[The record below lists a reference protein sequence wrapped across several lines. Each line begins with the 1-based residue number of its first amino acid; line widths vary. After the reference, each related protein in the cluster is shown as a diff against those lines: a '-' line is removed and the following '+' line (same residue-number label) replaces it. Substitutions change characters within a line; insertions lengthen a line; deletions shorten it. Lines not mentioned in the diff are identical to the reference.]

1 MRGGNFEVFDIILG
15 FLVAALKS
23 ATGLFNCTF
32 QGHSQTKNSFSPVY
46 LAHYNRQR
54 KMGDEKPLLHIVPN
68 ESGGHFRFIQPG
80 RPKDWLK
87 VDIFEVCTRNAM
99 PLLNNSPG
107 TCLQP
112 AGLGHR
118 PRPHGFLSVCAESQQ
133 LTGPQHQKMSTPDW
147 LALASSLAREPGPA
161 SRPVSGSRPGTTDS
175 LGSGVFVHPSSSP
188 R

>member
-1 MRGGNFEVFDIILG
+1 MRGGNFENVDIILG

-87 VDIFEVCTRNAM
+87 VDISEVCTRNAM

-118 PRPHGFLSVCAESQQ
+118 LAAWVSERVRRIATTHWPPASENVHPGLAGLGLV
-133 LTGPQHQKMSTPDW
+133 TGPGTGPGQPPGVRVT
-147 LALASSLAREPGPA
+147 AR
-161 SRPVSGSRPGTTDS
+161 
-175 LGSGVFVHPSSSP
+175 HN
-188 R
+188 